1 MDSIER
7 DDFIYALQ
15 QTMAFW
21 GKEIGKRD
29 IGFWVD
35 ACRDKPVAK
44 LKLALRE
51 HNKISTFAPRPANIL
66 SLVNTMSPQNRQA
79 ALPPPPKESNCPP
92 EIAQAWMWFIDR
104 CAEGSSMAGLFDS
117 RSDIDIEQ
125 QEKYLHVVNHEA
137 HKYDMP
143 EAIPDEY
150 KLQEVW
156 A

>member
-15 QTMAFW
+15 QTMAFY
-21 GKEIGKRD
+21 GKEIDKMQTS
-29 IGFWVD
+29 FWVD

-51 HNKISTFAPRPANIL
+51 HIKSSRFAPKPAEIL
-66 SLVNTMSPQNRQA
+66 SHVDSLAKQSGRNE
-79 ALPPPPKESNCPP
+79 LPPPPTTNCPP
-92 EIAQAWMWFIDR
+92 EIAKAWMWFIGR
-104 CAEGSSMAGLFDS
+104 TTVGSSMAGLFDS